1 MTQIQNLAPGVTLR
15 CIQDDRFKHGALSIQ
30 LLRPLSRQEAALN
43 ALLPAVLL
51 RGCRGY
57 ADLRAVTLKLDDLYG
72 ASIGALVR
80 KVGDYQTTGFYCS
93 FTEDRFAMEGDAIL
107 EPLTAFAGKL
117 LLEPLTESGAFL
129 PAVVES
135 EKTNLI
141 STIESN
147 LNNKRAYAM
156 EKLMR
161 SMCGDDPF
169 GIPRLGEKEDVAAIT
184 PQALYAHYQ
193 KILAES
199 PVQLFYVGSQDADQV
214 ARLLKPL
221 FPGRQAIALAPQ
233 TPFRGGQP
241 SETSEALS
249 VTQGK
254 LCMSF
259 VTPITI
265 RDEDFV
271 AMQMLNVVFGGGMTC
286 KLFDTI
292 REKLSLCYAIGSSYH
307 GSKGILTVSAGIDF
321 EKEMQV
327 RSEVLRLLQDCREG
341 RISDEE
347 LTAAREALRTSLES
361 VHDSPGAMENF
372 YASGALSGLK
382 LSAQQY
388 MQQAM
393 ACTARDLAR
402 VANTLQPH
410 SVFFLKGVTA

>member
-117 LLEPLTESGAFL
+117 LLEPLTEKVAFL

-233 TPFRGGQP
+233 TPFRGGHP

-259 VTPITI
+259 VTPI
-265 RDEDFV
+265 
-271 AMQMLNVVFGGGMTC
+271 
-286 KLFDTI
+286 TI

-341 RISDEE
+341 KISDEE
-347 LTAAREALRTSLES
+347 LTAARETLRTSLES

-382 LSAQQY
+382 LSARQY

-410 SVFFLKGVTA
+410 SVFFLKGVKACRKYFTRPGRSGFFGTPCPTA